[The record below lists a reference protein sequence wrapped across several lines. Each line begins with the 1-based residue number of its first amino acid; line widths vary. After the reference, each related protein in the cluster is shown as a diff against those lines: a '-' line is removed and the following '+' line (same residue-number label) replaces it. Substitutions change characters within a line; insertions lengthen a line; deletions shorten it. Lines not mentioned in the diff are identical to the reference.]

1 MIQNY
6 YSKSRTNLNKL
17 ATNVISDGIEETLK
31 HKESISL
38 GLCGGTSV
46 EEIYAM
52 LKKRKIE
59 WDKVHIFLVDE
70 RIADRSNSELIRKQF
85 EEVLPQKNLHLFK
98 GALRDYEKELFGYS
112 KNLDF
117 VVLSAGED
125 GHIASLF
132 PNHNSI
138 LDSHNGYI
146 IVRNAPKPPPTRL
159 SASYSLLENSS
170 KGLLL
175 FLGEEKRYAY
185 KLFVDK
191 KTTIEQCPAKIAD
204 RIKDIKVITD
214 LF

>member
-132 PNHNSI
+132 P
-138 LDSHNGYI
+138 
-146 IVRNAPKPPPTRL
+146 TRL